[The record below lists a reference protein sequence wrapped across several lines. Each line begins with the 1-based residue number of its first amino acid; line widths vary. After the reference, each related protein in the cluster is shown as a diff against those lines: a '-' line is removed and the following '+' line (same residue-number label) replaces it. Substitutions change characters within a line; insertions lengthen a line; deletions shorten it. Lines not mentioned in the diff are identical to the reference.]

1 MYRQKVE
8 LSCERE
14 PGNPRDTSAVA
25 VIEHSPSGEVTV
37 GHVPRL
43 FSAVCSI
50 FIRRG
55 GSLVCIV
62 TGPRQYSADLLQG
75 GLEIPCSYIFRTN
88 NQAESDKTR
97 KLLETVLEITI
108 THTSEEEPTL
118 LEVHHSEKEVNTS
131 LSKETLAVT
140 TSIHE
145 NFSIDQEFQR
155 SHRSTDPL
163 PVVTIHEESIDEPL
177 PKKRKLSEIDIE
189 GIIMGKE
196 LSDADINLA
205 QRLLKVQFPEM
216 GGLQSSLLQQKKI
229 PIPEKKE
236 KMLQIV
242 HCPSHH
248 HWIVATTI
256 GNKGDA
262 GKVLVY
268 DFIFNNVDK
277 ETRKI
282 ICTIF
287 QQLPVSN
294 VKVMKAQKQMG
305 TKDCGLFAIA
315 NAVALALGQNLSK
328 SRFCQESMRSHFV
341 ACVGQEKLV
350 PFP

>member
-1 MYRQKVE
+1 MIK
-8 LSCERE
+8 L
-14 PGNPRDTSAVA
+14 GNYS
-25 VIEHSPSGEVTV
+25 
-37 GHVPRL
+37 RL
-43 FSAVCSI
+43 
-50 FIRRG
+50 
-55 GSLVCIV
+55 
-62 TGPRQYSADLLQG
+62 
-75 GLEIPCSYIFRTN
+75 
-88 NQAESDKTR
+88 
-97 KLLETVLEITI
+97 LEITI
-108 THTSEEEPTL
+108 TQTSEEEPTL

-131 LSKETLAVT
+131 ISKETLAVT
-140 TSIHE
+140 ISIHE
-145 NFSIDQEFQR
+145 NFLASTSTDQEFQCY
-155 SHRSTDPL
+155 HRSTDPL
-163 PVVTIHEESIDEPL
+163 PVVTIHEECIDEPL

-205 QRLLKVQFPEM
+205 QRLLKAQFPEL

-268 DFIFNNVDK
+268 DSIFNNVDK

-294 VKVMKAQKQMG
+294 VKLRRHKNKWVQK
-305 TKDCGLFAIA
+305 T
-315 NAVALALGQNLSK
+315 
-328 SRFCQESMRSHFV
+328 V
-341 ACVGQEKLV
+341 ACL
-350 PFP
+350 P